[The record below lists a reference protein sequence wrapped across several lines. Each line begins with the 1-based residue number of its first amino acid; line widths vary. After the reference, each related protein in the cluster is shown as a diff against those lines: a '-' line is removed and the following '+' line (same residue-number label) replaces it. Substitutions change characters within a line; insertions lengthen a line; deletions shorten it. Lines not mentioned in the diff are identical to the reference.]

1 MPSNVGSTG
10 DSGNVY
16 GINVYN
22 RLREDRS
29 VFSDVIAYVPLA
41 EHKTAVRFETVP
53 EDIQADAV
61 SGNFFSA
68 LGVPMALGQPFNAS
82 DEDHH
87 SQLAVISYA
96 YWTRRFNQDPNLIG
110 KPIFVN
116 GIPFTITG
124 VSAPAFYGVESG
136 GTATD
141 LWLPLQNRPELNS
154 WGMPATEHNTLYTSP
169 NWWNLMLMA
178 RLNPGVTPAQA
189 LARMDPVFEH
199 AAYETLGAE
208 DKKDTHKLGLTLLP
222 AQGLGTSNSDYRE
235 PLRVLMGLVALVL
248 VIACVNIVML
258 VVARNS
264 VREREFALRRALGA
278 GRWPLLR
285 MLLAESGILVAAGS
299 LLGWLFAFQA
309 TRLLASWSQ
318 LEVSLAPDTTVLLF
332 TLGISAFAAMLFGL
346 APLRTVAR
354 PQVGLVLKSSGTQVT
369 ATRSHIATGKILIA
383 LQMAFCVVLLFAASL
398 LLRTLRN
405 YQQVDLGM
413 QAKSVLGFGVHPL
426 GAHDYAQSLAFY
438 TQLTDRIKS
447 LPGVSSVTV
456 AELRPGT
463 GWSDNNLLTID
474 GHAYPWDNARNMLRS
489 NLVGP
494 DFFAT
499 FGIPVISG
507 RDIRAT
513 DTKSSQRVA
522 VVNQLLADR
531 YFKGSSPIGHTLGD
545 AKHAATI
552 VGIVRDSKYTS
563 SDERP
568 MPMAWLSYQ
577 QQDAIQEMDV
587 EVRAQGDPLALLPAI
602 RRIVRDIDPNV
613 PLYKPQLIQTG
624 FEETYLM
631 PALFARLAIFFGVL
645 AALLVAVGLY
655 GTLSYR
661 VSRRT
666 LEIGLRMALGAARPE
681 VLWMI
686 IRESLYL
693 IAAGLLIG
701 LPLAW
706 IGSRLMASML
716 FKLPTRD
723 PLSFFAAALGTLL
736 VSFAAA
742 YIPARRAASVEP
754 VQALRTE

>member
-1 MPSNVGSTG
+1 
-10 DSGNVY
+10 
-16 GINVYN
+16 
-22 RLREDRS
+22 
-29 VFSDVIAYVPLA
+29 
-41 EHKTAVRFETVP
+41 
-53 EDIQADAV
+53 
-61 SGNFFSA
+61 
-68 LGVPMALGQPFNAS
+68 
-82 DEDHH
+82 
-87 SQLAVISYA
+87 
-96 YWTRRFNQDPNLIG
+96 
-110 KPIFVN
+110 
-116 GIPFTITG
+116 
-124 VSAPAFYGVESG
+124 
-136 GTATD
+136 
-141 LWLPLQNRPELNS
+141 
-154 WGMPATEHNTLYTSP
+154 
-169 NWWNLMLMA
+169 
-178 RLNPGVTPAQA
+178 
-189 LARMDPVFEH
+189 
-199 AAYETLGAE
+199 
-208 DKKDTHKLGLTLLP
+208 
-222 AQGLGTSNSDYRE
+222 
-235 PLRVLMGLVALVL
+235 
-248 VIACVNIVML
+248 
-258 VVARNS
+258 
-264 VREREFALRRALGA
+264 
-278 GRWPLLR
+278 
-285 MLLAESGILVAAGS
+285 
-299 LLGWLFAFQA
+299 
-309 TRLLASWSQ
+309 
-318 LEVSLAPDTTVLLF
+318 
-332 TLGISAFAAMLFGL
+332 MLFGL

-354 PQVGLVLKSSGTQVT
+354 PQVGLVLRSSGTQVT

-447 LPGVSSVTV
+447 LPGVTSVTV

-474 GHAYPWDNARNMLRS
+474 GHAYEWDSGKNMLRS
-489 NLVGP
+489 NLVGA
-494 DFFAT
+494 DFFST
-499 FGIPVISG
+499 FGIPVVSG
-507 RDIRAT
+507 RDIRSN

-723 PLSFFAAALGTLL
+723 PLASSPPRWARCWSPSPPPTSQPAAPRPMTRWQLTFI
-736 VSFAAA
+736 VTTV
-742 YIPARRAASVEP
+742 PATRP
-754 VQALRTE
+754 GCTTI